1 MSVLSPFS
9 GLRPLDYFLLV
20 LSIAVTVGTVF
31 WVFGGSAGG
40 GAPLVQIQSVD
51 GTYLYPLSEDRDI
64 SVKGPAGTTYI
75 RIENE
80 EAFAVESPGPLRII
94 MQMGKISKQGE
105 WLASL
110 PNRVFVRIVSPSGDS
125 SRDDIDAS
133 VF

>member
-1 MSVLSPFS
+1 MSALSPVS
-9 GLRPLDYFLLV
+9 GLRPLDYLFLV

-40 GAPLVQIQSVD
+40 GAPLVQIQSVG

-64 SVKGPAGTTYI
+64 PVKGPAGITLI
-75 RIENE
+75 RIAKN
-80 EAFAVESPGPLRII
+80 EAFAVDSPGPLRVI
-94 MQMGKISKQGE
+94 MQMGKIRKQGQ

-110 PNRVFVRIVSPSGDS
+110 PNRVFVRIVSASGDS
-125 SRDDIDAS
+125 SRSDVDAA